1 LTKKVREIY
10 QNSISKEFFFLTPNQ
25 LKRYNYSPIRKAIF
39 NSFCQK
45 IPIYIKEGVCS
56 RQIGQRIR
64 FEYNTIIL
72 RQETRVLLEAER
84 FFPWKPGSILPFYT
98 PILIKRGRV
107 SKTRD
112 ITSGIPQIETLLEIR
127 SQTGLPSFLKKLYKN
142 LSKQGL
148 SNGLANRKAIHF
160 RQRTLVDSVQ
170 RIYITNGVTL
180 DDKHLELLIRPIA
193 FAQVIEDNSQDAS
206 LIQGEKHPLEI
217 FERANY
223 VRVVKNWKR
232 KELLHKWEPRI
243 LYSPLLFGLTKSALH
258 STSFLSAASF
268 QETSRVLSRAALA
281 GRIDLLF
288 GLKENL
294 ILGTRLPIGTSARFF
309 RFNNSG
315 YTIVPI
321 EFPKEIAIKKIY
333 IIERKKLLLWLD
345 ALYYLEIDVT
355 SDDIDTILYEE

>member
-39 NSFCQK
+39 NSVCQK
-45 IPIYIKEGVCS
+45 IPIYIKEGICS
-56 RQIGQRIR
+56 RQIGQRII

-127 SQTGLPSFLKKLYKN
+127 SQTGLPSFLEKLYKN
-142 LSKQGL
+142 LSKKGL
-148 SNGLANRKAIHF
+148 SNGLANRKAIHC

-193 FAQVIEDNSQDAS
+193 FAQVIEDNAQEAS

-223 VRVVKNWKR
+223 VRVVKIGK
-232 KELLHKWEPRI
+232 
-243 LYSPLLFGLTKSALH
+243 GKS
-258 STSFLSAASF
+258 FF
-268 QETSRVLSRAALA
+268 IN
-281 GRIDLLF
+281 G
-288 GLKENL
+288 NL
-294 ILGTRLPIGTSARFF
+294 ESYIVRFCL
-309 RFNNSG
+309 
-315 YTIVPI
+315 V
-321 EFPKEIAIKKIY
+321 
-333 IIERKKLLLWLD
+333 
-345 ALYYLEIDVT
+345 
-355 SDDIDTILYEE
+355 